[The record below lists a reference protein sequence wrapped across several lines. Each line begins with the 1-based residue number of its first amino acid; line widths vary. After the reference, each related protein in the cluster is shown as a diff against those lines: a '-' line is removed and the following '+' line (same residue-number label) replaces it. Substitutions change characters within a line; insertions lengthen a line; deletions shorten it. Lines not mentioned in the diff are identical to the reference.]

1 MNIGKVT
8 AYIGAG
14 LLAASCTVKQ
24 PARVQALEH
33 ASKYLRGSELV
44 AAEGRAGKINTSDV
58 MDYSRDIF
66 YWDSLLSIN
75 REKEFNQL
83 GRQHVLDS
91 ANHNYTRKQFFIMPI
106 EPNVK
111 QKGERILDSIKG
123 EVAEYY
129 TGEEM
134 LKLEKN
140 APNGAFGAKWGT
152 NDNQVTH
159 YYGELAIKG
168 AERKGFNDGLNE
180 ARKELKK

>member
-14 LLAASCTVKQ
+14 LLTASCTIKQ
-24 PARVQALEH
+24 PAREKALEH
-33 ASKYLRGSELV
+33 ASKYIRGSELV
-44 AAEGRAGKINTSDV
+44 AAQGRASKVNSCDF
-58 MDYSRDIF
+58 MNYSRDIF
-66 YWDSLLSIN
+66 YWDSLLSVN
-75 REKEFNQL
+75 REKEFKQL
-83 GRQHVLDS
+83 GKQHIIDS
-91 ANHNYTRKQFFIMPI
+91 ANHNYSRKPFFIMPI

-111 QKGERILDSIKG
+111 QKGEKILDSIKG
-123 EVAEYY
+123 EVAKYY
-129 TGEEM
+129 SGEEM

-140 APNGAFGAKWGT
+140 APKGAYGSKWGT

-168 AERKGFNDGLNE
+168 AERKGFHDGLNE